1 MGLGE
6 VRACHVVFLGLV
18 VIGGIYW
25 YRKQAPE
32 RRERIKEVTFDI
44 GSRLMDQFE
53 MAMAEVPLERVQIH
67 ACVVPSPGRR
77 TPVSA
82 ILRELA
88 MSGESL
94 SPQQS
99 AALADVRDP
108 CNDSS

>member
-44 GSRLMDQFE
+44 GSRPMDQFE
-53 MAMAEVPLERVQIH
+53 IAVAEVQLERVQVH
-67 ACVVPSPGRR
+67 ACVLASPGRR
-77 TPVSA
+77 APVSA

-88 MSGESL
+88 RSDQSL
-94 SPQQS
+94 
-99 AALADVRDP
+99 AAQPNAHLAR
-108 CNDSS
+108 S